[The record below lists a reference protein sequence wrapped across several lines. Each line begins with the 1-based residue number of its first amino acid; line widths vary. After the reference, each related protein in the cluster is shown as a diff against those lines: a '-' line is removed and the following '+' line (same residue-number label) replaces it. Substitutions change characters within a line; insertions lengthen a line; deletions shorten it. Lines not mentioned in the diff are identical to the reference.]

1 MHRQRANA
9 IVVQQGFLDG
19 KGESIQF
26 NALTDSCDIITG
38 QVFCQ
43 FFINIYSL
51 DSGIVLGS
59 YGVPFALCSRVG
71 MVSLRLNMI
80 TESCINV
87 FHFGFK
93 KIGLE

>member
-9 IVVQQGFLDG
+9 IVVQQRFLDG

-59 YGVPFALCSRVG
+59 YGVPFV
-71 MVSLRLNMI
+71 I
-80 TESCINV
+80 FDFNV
-87 FHFGFK
+87 KRFPPFQASS
-93 KIGLE
+93 EN